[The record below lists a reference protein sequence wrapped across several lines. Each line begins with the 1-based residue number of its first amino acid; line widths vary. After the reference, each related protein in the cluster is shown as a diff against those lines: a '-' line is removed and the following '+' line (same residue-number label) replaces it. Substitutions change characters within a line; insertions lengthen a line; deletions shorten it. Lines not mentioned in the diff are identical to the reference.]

1 MCPPHPTQQWTR
13 DPKTPGHLLGVLALC
28 HTGDPQGLAGRDGH
42 PPVHIMG
49 GFLEEQAQVGGSV
62 TLGWQEKEAEL
73 LMEFYAITSLPGCV
87 CGGEG
92 TQQRA
97 EASRDRWPGD
107 WEHRSQTGRER
118 QGRPHPTCLPARPLR
133 GPDLVGA
140 QGRWP
145 MGARPPAH
153 SRALPPAPGAGLHTS
168 GSTETG
174 AAPHQERWGLLRS
187 SCPVQGQGL
196 RGCPP
201 PSRLSQE
208 QQERDQVLARLHPPP
223 AAAALGT
230 LGALSL
236 WPCHCGL

>member
-1 MCPPHPTQQWTR
+1 MPPPHPAVDSR
-13 DPKTPGHLLGVLALC
+13 PEDPRPPPRCVSTVSHRGPSGACWKGWAHTCPHYGRLSGGTGPSRWLCHLGVARK
-28 HTGDPQGLAGRDGH
+28 GGRASDGVLRH
-42 PPVHIMG
+42 HLYLGVC
-49 GFLEEQAQVGGSV
+49 VGG
-62 TLGWQEKEAEL
+62 
-73 LMEFYAITSLPGCV
+73 
-87 CGGEG
+87 G

-97 EASRDRWPGD
+97 EASQDRWPGD

-201 PSRLSQE
+201 PSRLSRE
-208 QQERDQVLARLHPPP
+208 QQERDQVLARLRPPP